1 MSHLRFIPDHRWVF
15 VRFCLCLLVALSPT
29 LAYANVPTAPVPVQL
44 TVADGLPSN
53 TVTDFAEDKAGYLWL
68 ASTDG
73 LARFDG
79 RSYRIWRMENGLN
92 HNFVWAVS
100 VDADDAVWVG
110 FDNAG
115 VGVLDAKQ
123 RVFKPLRVPQFPEFS
138 RSTVWAIAQTRD
150 RDLWFGTS
158 REGLYRRRPD
168 GSVQRFT
175 YAAGDQNSLPGNSIS
190 ALRVTPDGS
199 LWIGGSSGLARW
211 TGKNFE
217 RVRLPGDMQSSN
229 GMRLDSSGVLWVT
242 DGNNQLYRLNSQ
254 GKFVAQPWLRNDGEK
269 RVVGVLLLDRAG
281 RYWLDTM
288 SGLGT
293 SDGTEVVNV
302 PIYSLSAHGMV
313 KPSWASAY
321 EDREGGLWFASLNG
335 GLWHLPPNW
344 NTFAVLSYHA
354 GDPQSMANPS
364 VRAAALSA
372 SGGIWIAGTRS
383 ALERLDPVTGSLERH
398 LQPIYGL
405 RWPTCLIESGSGYVW
420 IGLPNSIVR
429 YDPRRAKTKRWPL
442 STNASTESY
451 DTPERLALDGQDRLW
466 IYRTNAGLQIRDKEG
481 RITREI
487 AHGSHGLDTSNIYDL
502 RPGPDGQ
509 MWLASTNG
517 LRRWNPLED
526 SFVPVEGAP
535 SVTNYAFRFADTGV
549 VWIGLMGEL
558 RRYLWDG
565 VKLKFLDTIGSSQE
579 FPLVAPNGLVVDAAG
594 VAWVSSAR
602 GLIRVDPASKMVRV
616 YGAHDGLPNQQF
628 QENTLVQAAAG
639 QILGAT
645 PDGIVL
651 FDPAKMR
658 PNSRRSPLLI
668 ERVGLRRGERGLDV
682 TGIAPLQMQDGD
694 RDLHIVARMPTF
706 TNPESNSYR
715 FRLSGYDP
723 DWIDVGPSGERLF
736 SRLPAGDYT
745 LEVQGRTADGIWS
758 ESQTLR
764 FRVMP
769 PWWLSPCGLTA
780 LGLLLLCIIAA
791 AVLLYRRRLRRLNAW
806 QLAVHKQELAEQ
818 ASLAKTRFL
827 ATLGHEVRT
836 PMTGVLGMS
845 ELLLK
850 TPLDTKQRSYTESIR
865 RAGAHLL
872 RLVNDALD
880 LARIESGR
888 LELDLQP
895 FSVRQLVAEV
905 EGLMAPLAQER
916 GLRFSLEVGLL
927 GDITASG
934 DPTRIRQILLNL
946 LNNAIK
952 FTERGVVGLKLTT
965 LGSYQGLRFEVADT
979 GPGINADQKARL
991 FQRFEQGDGAKTT
1004 SRYGG
1009 SGLGLAICQ
1018 ELALAMGGH
1027 IEVISRLGSGTR
1039 FVVDLPLRWVAS
1051 NAPLDGEVPR
1061 ASAAVAPQRILLVE
1075 DDPTIAEVIVGLLR
1089 SQEHSVVHAPHSL
1102 AALTEAADNT
1112 FDLAL
1117 LDLDLPGLDG
1127 FALARQLRV
1136 FGYQMPLIA
1145 VTARS
1150 DEAAEP
1156 AAREAGFESFLRK
1169 PLTGDM
1175 LADTIA
1181 DALRKA
1187 RPYDGAR

>member
-1 MSHLRFIPDHRWVF
+1 MPRLRFCSNFSR
-15 VRFCLCLLVALSPT
+15 T
-29 LAYANVPTAPVPVQL
+29 LAALWLVLLITAVPVLASAAVPTTPVPIQL

-53 TVTDFAEDKAGYLWL
+53 TVNDFAEDRNGYLWL
-68 ASTDG
+68 ATADG

-79 RSYRIWRMENGLN
+79 RSYRIWRMEDGLTD
-92 HNFVWAVS
+92 NFVWALG
-100 VDADDAVWVG
+100 VDADDGVWVG
-110 FDNAG
+110 LDNGG
-115 VGVLDAKQ
+115 VGVLDAK
-123 RVFKPLRVPQFPEFS
+123 RRLFKPLESAQFPELR
-138 RSTVWAIAQTRD
+138 RSTVWAIAQTPD
-150 RDLWFGTS
+150 GDLWFGTS
-158 REGLYRRRPD
+158 RNGLYRRRSD
-168 GSVQRFT
+168 GSMQRFT
-175 YAAGDQNSLPGNSIS
+175 FVADDAKSLPGNNIA

-199 LWIGGSSGLARW
+199 LWIGGNSGVARW

-217 RVRLPGDMQSSN
+217 RVKLPGNMQYSN
-229 GMRLDSSGVLWVT
+229 GMRLDSRGTLWVT
-242 DGNNQLYRLNSQ
+242 DGNYQLYRLNSKRQ
-254 GKFVAQPWLRNDGEK
+254 FVTQPWYENKKEQ
-269 RVVGVLLLDRAG
+269 RVIGVLLRDRAG

-288 SGLGT
+288 AGLGI
-293 SDGTEVVNV
+293 SNGKDVVNV
-302 PIYSLSAHGMV
+302 PIYSLSAHGLI
-313 KPSWASAY
+313 KPSWSSAY
-321 EDREGGLWFASLNG
+321 EDREGGIWFASLNG

-344 NTFAVLSYHA
+344 NTFAVLSYHT
-354 GDPQSMANPS
+354 DDRQSISNPFVKAS
-364 VRAAALSA
+364 AVSA
-372 SGGIWIAGTRS
+372 SGGVWIAGTRGV
-383 ALERLDPVTGSLERH
+383 LERLDPNSGVVERH
-398 LQPIYGL
+398 LQPIYEL
-405 RWPTCLIESGSGYVW
+405 RWPTSLVESRSGYVW
-420 IGLPNSIVR
+420 IGLPESLVR
-429 YDPRRAKTKRWPL
+429 YDPRTKQRKRWPL
-442 STNASTESY
+442 STGSASMNY
-451 DTPERLALDGQDRLW
+451 GNPERLALDAQGRLW
-466 IYRTNAGLQIRDKEG
+466 IYLTNAGLQIRDGEG
-481 RITREI
+481 RLIREI
-487 AHGSHGLDTSNIYDL
+487 AHGSHGLETANVYDL
-502 RPGPDGQ
+502 RLGPDGQ
-509 MWLASTNG
+509 MWLANTTG
-517 LRRWNPLED
+517 LRRWDPKAD
-526 SFVPVEGAP
+526 TFVMVRGAP
-535 SVTNYAFRFADTGV
+535 ASTNYVFRFTDSGV

-565 VKLKFLDTIGSSQE
+565 TQLKHLDTIDRAQE
-579 FPLVAPNGLVVDAAG
+579 FPMVAPNGLVVDGAG

-616 YGAHDGLPNQQF
+616 YGVHDGLPNQQF
-628 QENTLVQAAAG
+628 QENTLVRATGG
-639 QILGAT
+639 QILGGT
-645 PDGIVL
+645 PDGVVL
-651 FDPAKMR
+651 FDPTQMR
-658 PNSRRSPLLI
+658 PNTRQPPLLI

-682 TGIAPLQMQDGD
+682 TGVEPLQLQDGD

-706 TNPESNSYR
+706 THSESTSYR

-723 DWIDVGPSGERLF
+723 DWIDVGPGGERLF
-736 SRLPAGDYT
+736 SRLPSGHYT

-758 ESQTLR
+758 TSQTLR
-764 FRVMP
+764 FQVLP
-769 PWWLSPCGLTA
+769 PWWLSPWG
-780 LGLLLLCIIAA
+780 LGLLALLSVCVVVAA
-791 AVLLYRRRLRRLNAW
+791 ILLYRRRLRRLNAW
-806 QLAVHKQELAEQ
+806 QLAVHKQEVAEQ

-850 TPLDTKQRSYTESIR
+850 TSLDTKQRSYTDSIR

-888 LELDLQP
+888 LELDLEP

-905 EGLMAPLAQER
+905 EALMAPLAQER
-916 GLRFSLEVGLL
+916 GLRFSLEIGLF

-934 DPTRIRQILLNL
+934 DSTRIRQILLNL
-946 LNNAIK
+946 LSNAIK

-979 GPGINADQKARL
+979 GPGINAEQKARL
-991 FQRFEQGDGAKTT
+991 FQRFEQGDGAKTS

-1027 IEVISRLGSGTR
+1027 IEVISRLGAGTR

-1051 NAPLDGEVPR
+1051 NATLGGEAGR
-1061 ASAAVAPQRILLVE
+1061 AGAAVAPQRILLVE

-1089 SQEHSVVHAPHSL
+1089 AQGHSVVHAPHGL

-1136 FGYQMPLIA
+1136 FGYEMPLIA

-1156 AAREAGFESFLRK
+1156 GAQEAGFDCFLRK

-1181 DALRKA
+1181 EALRSK
-1187 RPYDGAR
+1187 R